1 MLKLNVRQGAKT
13 MSNPN
18 LNTSHVKVKPNA
30 ISNGF
35 RYSEFKY
42 ISC

>member
-18 LNTSHVKVKPNA
+18 LNTSHVKVKPKSFLA
-30 ISNGF
+30 KKLELVI
-35 RYSEFKY
+35 
-42 ISC
+42 